1 MGQGGTEDS
10 RTNPQKDLTGAF
22 RSRVWRFQCQPLQEA
37 EKYHY
42 SCCQLTKMSF
52 FHNSHCAISNYHECL
67 YWTKHSTQVQACGEQ
82 QTQKPEF
89 KTFPWGNFSEG
100 LRDQRP
106 SARLFDPVHF
116 TQTVMSVLLLRD
128 AASQCTR
135 HRLRLQLLMS
145 DKRFTSVWKSVCL
158 AGLWTLD
165 TQARKKTSLFWNKLH
180 IRYRRLNKK
189 FGVVFLFT
197 WWIQNPKFTL
207 AAKCSSMFSSSLI
220 TVFVCWLV
228 LSKWCNVGF
237 KKCFLW
243 KQLPVVAE
251 NDTKSAV
258 TVNQNSKV
266 LGRTAIQWVESSL

>member
-1 MGQGGTEDS
+1 MWVTQSACKMFPLNTNTRWLQSWEETNGS
-10 RTNPQKDLTGAF
+10 RRNRGFKDKPSKRSHRSVQKPSFTF
-22 RSRVWRFQCQPLQEA
+22 PICQPLQEA

-42 SCCQLTKMSF
+42 FCCQLTKMSF

-135 HRLRLQLLMS
+135 HRLRL
-145 DKRFTSVWKSVCL
+145 
-158 AGLWTLD
+158 
-165 TQARKKTSLFWNKLH
+165 
-180 IRYRRLNKK
+180 
-189 FGVVFLFT
+189 
-197 WWIQNPKFTL
+197 
-207 AAKCSSMFSSSLI
+207 
-220 TVFVCWLV
+220 
-228 LSKWCNVGF
+228 
-237 KKCFLW
+237 
-243 KQLPVVAE
+243 
-251 NDTKSAV
+251 
-258 TVNQNSKV
+258 
-266 LGRTAIQWVESSL
+266 